1 MNGAVVIPN
10 RGDWLAW
17 RREGI
22 GGSDAAVILGLDAFR
37 SPVELWLDKLGQ
49 LPDEP
54 SEAMELG
61 KALEP
66 VIAERFEQRTGLEV
80 NSQQLCVTHRERP
93 WMRATID
100 GLALNGEE
108 CLYEAKATSG
118 WAWREGTPDHVMV
131 QIQHSLEVCDL
142 ERCYLAVLRGDRMA
156 LLVEEIQRDR
166 DIGRAI
172 VEAEEAFWTRYV
184 VPRVCPPALGTLS
197 EEQSLRAAY
206 SVAVEEE
213 GVDLDPR
220 ADVLLS
226 QYRVAKAAIKEQE
239 KWAKAAQNT
248 LMAMLGNV
256 EVGRINGVDQVTW
269 RNVETQRVDVPGLR
283 KAEPEL
289 VERFTKISKS
299 RRFLVAGSQE
309 GDGE

>member
-1 MNGAVVIPN
+1 M
-10 RGDWLAW
+10 
-17 RREGI
+17 
-22 GGSDAAVILGLDAFR
+22 ILGLDLFR

-66 VIAERFEQRTGLEV
+66 VIAERFEQRTGFEV
-80 NSQQLCVTHRERP
+80 NSQQLCATHKDFP

-131 QIQHSLEVCDL
+131 QIQHCLEVCDL
-142 ERCYLAVLRGDRMA
+142 EKCWLAVLRGDRMA
-156 LLVEEIQRDR
+156 LQVEEVARDR
-166 DIGRAI
+166 EIGQAI
-172 VEAEEAFWTRYV
+172 IVAEEAFWSRYV
-184 VPRVCPPALGTLS
+184 VPRVSPPALGTLS
-197 EEQSLRAAY
+197 EEQSLRAAF
-206 SVAVEEE
+206 SEAVEEE
-213 GVDLDPR
+213 GVELDPG
-220 ADVLLS
+220 AEVLLT
-226 QYRVAKAAIKEQE
+226 QYRLAKAQVKERE
-239 KWAKAAQNT
+239 KAAKVAQNT
-248 LMAMLGNV
+248 LMAMLGKV
-256 EVGRINGVDQVTW
+256 EVGRINGIDQVTW
-269 RNVETQRVDVPGLR
+269 RAVETQRVDIPALR

-299 RRFLVAGSQE
+299 RRFLVAGQE
-309 GDGE
+309 GESDE